1 MIEWIVR
8 NISKP
13 HLIPGKAIKKIQ
25 TAYISYF
32 YDENVYIEEQSER
45 FKKLDLNY
53 FETHSVLDKL
63 YKKDDRLK
71 VDMTS
76 CHHNLFVALSKK
88 HQFKNIL
95 EIGTHSGAGA
105 VILSR
110 LFPKSKILT
119 IDLPDDHP
127 IYLNTYNRSEKD
139 TRLDFIRQ
147 RDELLRS
154 RNNIEFKQ
162 MNSLG
167 LTFSYDNFDLIW
179 IDGAHGY
186 PVVTADI
193 VNSLNLVN
201 ENGLVVCDDVYK
213 SINKSDEMY
222 CSVASYETIRQ
233 LYNANLINY
242 SLILKRT
249 IKPWGSPQ
257 FRKYIA
263 VLEKCNDV
271 NK

>member
-1 MIEWIVR
+1 
-8 NISKP
+8 
-13 HLIPGKAIKKIQ
+13 
-25 TAYISYF
+25 
-32 YDENVYIEEQSER
+32 
-45 FKKLDLNY
+45 
-53 FETHSVLDKL
+53 
-63 YKKDDRLK
+63 
-71 VDMTS
+71 
-76 CHHNLFVALSKK
+76 
-88 HQFKNIL
+88 
-95 EIGTHSGAGA
+95 
-105 VILSR
+105 
-110 LFPKSKILT
+110 
-119 IDLPDDHP
+119 
-127 IYLNTYNRSEKD
+127 
-139 TRLDFIRQ
+139 
-147 RDELLRS
+147 
-154 RNNIEFKQ
+154 